1 MVTAITACHVCII
14 YKLNVHRSLW
24 TSWPDVNYYIYNLFL
39 LVRTLTLTIW
49 LVLFSIV
56 YSLSCKVCKLPRC
69 AEASGKP
76 AHKIAKRQLVI
87 DIANAFIG
95 FFGQLLFCIANCN
108 IIGDPTGINTI
119 ACAVS
124 CIGTLFANLGSN
136 IFLAVGISSLTGW
149 EVLVY
154 SGCNR
159 WWPFLSCLYTHAFY

>member
-1 MVTAITACHVCII
+1 MDYYII
-14 YKLNVHRSLW
+14 YS
-24 TSWPDVNYYIYNLFL
+24 LFL
-39 LVRTLTLTIW
+39 LVVTLTVTTM
-49 LVLFSIV
+49 VLFSIV
-56 YSLSCKVCKLPRC
+56 YSLSCEVCKLPRC

-76 AHKIAKRQLVI
+76 AHKIAKRQLAI

-136 IFLAVGISSLTGW
+136 IFLAVGISSLTG
-149 EVLVY
+149 
-154 SGCNR
+154 
-159 WWPFLSCLYTHAFY
+159 